1 MWKCKWY
8 AILFS
13 SLSLLLVFLPV
24 ACSQPPA
31 TIEEQPASQGP
42 AEFEVGPITFEPP
55 VVMAGDSVTITATI
69 KNIGD
74 VAGTYTAAP
83 SIDGQVI
90 DSRDISI
97 SPGQSS
103 VAVFTVNNLSAGE
116 HVIAIGESAIS
127 IDASPKQTRMAL
139 ARHYGDYYSWE
150 ICTSDS
156 DGTNIERITNSA
168 AVDSHPTWSPDGTKI
183 AFESTRESHNL
194 SSIYVMDADGKNV
207 KCLTPEPKICRSPAW
222 SPDGKEIAY
231 CVMTKGGG
239 SSWKGGV
246 MSMAAADIM
255 PDAIFIMNPDGSA
268 KQQVANGWGPAWFP
282 DSQRIAFTSNSSGA
296 WEIYSANIDGSEV
309 KKHGV
314 LPKARAKYGSPLPS
328 CEFPAL
334 SISPDGSSIALEYFD
349 YTPGGGQD
357 IYLLKLDTGEM
368 RNITRSYD
376 GYKYCPTWSPDGTK
390 IAFTME
396 TTNDSGIYVIN
407 ADGGNL
413 TKLTENGLWPTWQR

>member
-1 MWKCKWY
+1 MKQLKLY
-8 AILFS
+8 LIVVPVLF
-13 SLSLLLVFLPV
+13 SLLLTPIA

-31 TIEEQPASQGP
+31 TIEEKPASQRP

-55 VVMAGDSVTITATI
+55 VAMVGDSVTVTATV

-74 VAGTYTAAP
+74 VAGTYTAAL

-97 SPGQSS
+97 PPGQSGI
-103 VAVFTVNNLSAGE
+103 AVFTVNNVTAGK
-116 HVIAIGESAIS
+116 HVIAIGESAVS
-127 IDASPKQTRMAL
+127 IDALPKPTRAAL

-150 ICTSDS
+150 ICTMDS

-207 KCLTPEPKICRSPAW
+207 KCLTPETKICRFPAW
-222 SPDGKEIAY
+222 SPDGKKIAY
-231 CVMTKGGG
+231 CIMTRGKI
-239 SSWKGGV
+239 
-246 MSMAAADIM
+246 MTFPAADIM
-255 PDAIFIMNPDGSA
+255 PDAISIMNPDGSA
-268 KQQVANGWGPAWFP
+268 KQKVTNGWGPAWFP
-282 DSQRIAFTSNSSGA
+282 DSRRIAFTSNSSGA

-309 KKHGV
+309 KKHDV
-314 LPKARAKYGSPLPS
+314 LTKARAKYGSPLPS
-328 CEFPAL
+328 CEYPAL
-334 SISPDGSSIALEYFD
+334 SVSPDGSSIALDYFD

-357 IYLLKLDTGEM
+357 IYLLKLDTNEM
-368 RNITRSYD
+368 RNLTHSYD

-390 IAFTME
+390 IAFTLE
-396 TTNDSGIYVIN
+396 TINDIGIYVMN
-407 ADGGNL
+407 ADGSNM
-413 TKLTENGLWPTWQR
+413 TKLMDNGLWPTWQR